1 MDAALE
7 QQMLAALKVMLGQ
20 QGEKDAAV
28 LATLL
33 SFPGAPELE
42 ALQSVAD
49 PLSLYLAGCAL
60 REQLGC
66 GLQPE
71 LRQRLAQL
79 QPHLD
84 QAWPAGQGER
94 QLTGVIWSWLAAA
107 GDQAVL
113 DQALAAVTGPSMT
126 MARSALRAL
135 QPLGVAQRE
144 LALQHFHDRWQ
155 ERPVIFDSWFAL
167 EASTPRGWFGS
178 DSGPAPAS
186 SLRSDGS
193 ECSAGRAGGIGR
205 QSRCLSCSRWSRL
218 SPDGRTDHCGGSAQC
233 NHGITD
239 GQGVQPLALLQPN
252 PSGTGSRGPR
262 LAGVGEVVD
271 QYPRGGGHDD
281 RLIAE
286 FSPDALGVAPPGPSF
301 PQKSRSRD
309 RPGDGDFHSLS

>member
-1 MDAALE
+1 MFHLFAYDNDAFARWNAGQQLWQRLLLARAEGSADAALE

-167 EASTPRGWFGS
+167 EASTPREDGLDRIQALLQHPRF
-178 DSGPAPAS
+178 DPMAPNAVRAVLGGLAGNPVVFHALDGRGYRLMAEQIIAVDQRNAITAS
-186 SLRSDGS
+186 RM
-193 ECSAGRAGGIGR
+193 AKVF
-205 QSRCLSCSRWSRL
+205 SRWRCY
-218 SPDGRTDHCGGSAQC
+218 SPTRQAQ
-233 NHGITD
+233 
-239 GQGVQPLALLQPN
+239 VREALALLESAKLSTN
-252 PSGTGSRGPR
+252 TR
-262 LAGVGEVVD
+262 EVV
-271 QYPRGGGHDD
+271 
-281 RLIAE
+281 AMMT
-286 FSPDALGVAPPGPSF
+286 A
-301 PQKSRSRD
+301 
-309 RPGDGDFHSLS
+309 